1 MTTEKNEKILAMYQA
16 VCMLIEEGCDI
27 HKMKVAD
34 ITARAG
40 IGKGTAYEYFR
51 SKDELLI
58 KALQY
63 DFYTGYQ
70 LLERELKKTTT
81 FKEAV
86 EAAFF
91 WIEKNMKQKRLA
103 LQCLKILEEFR
114 EKNGDSVKEK
124 MEQNVGLFAG
134 LLDGMIEAGRQE
146 GCISRQVPEKLARL
160 EIGSK
165 FVGYYLFSQTNEHG
179 EEELRQMKEFL
190 YETMVKS
197 LR

>member
-16 VCMLIEEGCDI
+16 VCMLLEEGCDI

-63 DFYTGYQ
+63 DFCIGYQ
-70 LLERELKKTTT
+70 LLEKELKKTTT

-86 EAAFF
+86 EAAFL

-103 LQCLKILEEFR
+103 LQCLKILEEFQ
-114 EKNGDSVKEK
+114 EKNGDCIKVK
-124 MEQNVGLFAG
+124 MEQNAGLFTK
-134 LLDGMIEAGRQE
+134 LLDDMIEVGKEE
-146 GCISRQVPEKLARL
+146 GSISRQVPDRLAEL

-179 EEELRQMKEFL
+179 DGELREMKDFL
-190 YETMVKS
+190 YENMVKS

>member
-51 SKDELLI
+51 SKDELLL

-70 LLERELKKTTT
+70 LLEQELKKTTT
-81 FKEAV
+81 FQEAV
-86 EAAFF
+86 EAAFL
-91 WIEKNMKQKRLA
+91 WIENNMKQKRLA
-103 LQCLKILEEFR
+103 LQCLKLLEEFR
-114 EKNGDSVKEK
+114 EKNGERVKER
-124 MEQNVGLFAG
+124 MEQNAGLFAE
-134 LLDGMIEAGRQE
+134 LLDYMIHVGKEE
-146 GCISRQVPEKLARL
+146 GCISTQVPDKLARL
-160 EIGSK
+160 ELGSK
-165 FVGYYLFSQTNEHG
+165 FVGYYLFSQTNASG
-179 EEELRQMKEFL
+179 EDERRQMKDFL
-190 YETMVKS
+190 YENMVKS
-197 LR
+197 LK